1 MFLDAT
7 REQQRAILGGMRE
20 IAATRSDAQITAADR
35 ASLAAVHHYLFRQE
49 DALDIAGL
57 PRVRPTE
64 LRAILSDR
72 ELAAAAVRFMAVMAL
87 VDGRLDGDKIAAVLA
102 YATAL
107 GIDEDYLGELTAA
120 AHGHLRWALMDM
132 TRRNMES
139 ITGKPWLSEDA
150 MSWMLP
156 YRGAGADPTLAARY
170 RALADLPA
178 GSFGRAYWDHYQING
193 YALPGEENGLNEAFA
208 TPHDSTHVLSGYDTS
223 PGGEL
228 LVSTFTA
235 AMHRREPM
243 AGHILPVI
251 FSWHLGIKI
260 NDVARSATGALD
272 PDKFWLAWAR
282 GAEVTVDLFAPGWDF
297 WACVEES
304 LLALRRRYGVPPL
317 TA

>member
-1 MFLDAT
+1 MFLEAT
-7 REQQRAILGGMRE
+7 REQQRAILGAMRE
-20 IAATRSDAQITAADR
+20 IAAMRGDAQVTAADR
-35 ASLAAVHHYLFRQE
+35 ASLAAVHHYLFRQNE
-49 DALDIAGL
+49 TLDITGL
-57 PRVRPTE
+57 PRVRPAE
-64 LRAILSDR
+64 LSAILGDR

-87 VDGRLDGDKIAAVLA
+87 VDGHLDTDKIAAVLA
-102 YATAL
+102 YAAAL
-107 GIDEDYLGELTAA
+107 GIDEDYLRELTAA

-139 ITGKPWLSEDA
+139 ITGKPWLSEDV
-150 MSWMLP
+150 MGWMLP
-156 YRGAGADPTLAARY
+156 YRGGGADPALAARY
-170 RALADLPA
+170 RALAALPA
-178 GSFGRAYWDHYQING
+178 GSFGRAYWDHYQVNG

-223 PGGEL
+223 PEGEL
-228 LVSTFTA
+228 MVSTFTA

-272 PDKFWLAWAR
+272 PDKFWAAWAR
-282 GAEVTVDLFAPGWDF
+282 GAEITVDLFAPDWSF
-297 WACVEES
+297 WARAEES
-304 LLALRRRYGVPPL
+304 LASLRQRYNVPPL